1 MYPSHLTAMYFEPA
15 AQPLP
20 LPPPLPPPCMLLM
33 LQGADITEV
42 LKRLQRF
49 KNDNFRMKVQRV
61 EFNNKIAQLT
71 QEKQELEEVGG

>member
-1 MYPSHLTAMYFEPA
+1 
-15 AQPLP
+15 
-20 LPPPLPPPCMLLM
+20 MLLV

-49 KNDNFRMKVQRV
+49 KKDNFRMKVQRL

>member
-1 MYPSHLTAMYFEPA
+1 MYFEPA